1 MAGRPWGADGYE
13 EGRRGF
19 RDRRPRAGRDLEN
32 GGVVNTD
39 NGNRSLGGNTMNIAR
54 PNKED
59 LDAVWE
65 LVAFLNKIEQGLN
78 PIYQPA
84 DPEDEDDFEYLSD
97 APADEVL
104 EALES
109 KSANAGLSWIM
120 TVLDTLLSSNNDIVD
135 QESSVLDFSPK
146 FKQAV
151 KDTER
156 LDFLIEVG
164 SAEFSK
170 QNGQKTCCSL
180 TEYGIRGY
188 GSNYREALDDV
199 MKEWKGM

>member
-1 MAGRPWGADGYE
+1 
-13 EGRRGF
+13 
-19 RDRRPRAGRDLEN
+19 
-32 GGVVNTD
+32 
-39 NGNRSLGGNTMNIAR
+39 MNIAR

-59 LDAVWE
+59 LDAVWD
-65 LVAFLNKIEQGLN
+65 LVAFLSKIEQGLN

-84 DPEDEDDFEYLSD
+84 DPEDEDDFEYMSD
-97 APADEVL
+97 APAYEVFK
-104 EALES
+104 ALKYKAE
-109 KSANAGLSWIM
+109 NADLTWIM

-156 LDFLIEVG
+156 LDFLMEVG

-170 QNGQKTCCSL
+170 QNGQKTWCSL

-199 MKEWKGM
+199 MKEWKEM